1 MDPLQTIN
9 VGSAPNDGSG
19 DSLRNAAVK
28 ANENFADIEA
38 AIDSIESSV
47 ADQWSG
53 TKQQTGDLVFE
64 AGVASVPTHDF
75 EVNDAVTLSLDA
87 MRLNLSGVEAVDIAS
102 TGASAGQGELSIRA
116 DQHLYVQSPAV
127 VGGSGTAG
135 QVMRLVDPVTGEAD
149 FGDLGDV
156 GSQLANNS
164 IASSKLKTTADADKV
179 QIANLG
185 SAVITAMAGALSPA
199 DYLGEITSL
208 GQSIPAASSNA
219 NKWYSAAVAG
229 ALTDPDVSGITV
241 AIGDRVVSNG
251 TSWLKYAAPP
261 TTIADAS
268 VSRPKLDAAVG
279 ASVDAVQTQISTQ
292 EDGSAA
298 PAFAV
303 IDEQTGKAAL
313 WVDSAGEPRIGRA
326 PSSTLAVRSDLP
338 PELVSYTD
346 SGAMSDGN
354 PVPPFGVIS
363 EQDGRLTFWVDAA
376 GKSYTGEGEIQ
387 AKPADGV
394 QRVQGIS
401 DGLYGIGFGSA
412 TGRIAG
418 GFSSDGTF
426 SVGRLFNESD
436 PLSVLVDIDGVN
448 GFVYVYTP
456 SQGPSAL
463 WYRWTYLRS
472 SAATSLNLWIF
483 STVQICRRMGGCW
496 DFSKVATAAASIS
509 GAAVSSIAVTF
520 SGEGY
525 TVAPS
530 VVFDGGGGSGAT
542 ATAAIDSNGFVTGI
556 TVTAGGSG
564 YTSAPTVFLR
574 ASNNAEV
581 LGGGASD
588 IVWIESADG
597 SSKSIDYPAQT
608 VAESFIGSTAH
619 GDEYP
624 ANMSVAGGSAVPL
637 IMVDGISYDPA
648 TRARVVGREFRMI
661 QKSTLL
667 RGRSPA
673 QVNGVDTP
681 WASQVKTW
689 VLTSNGGMNFT
700 LDATTSEQFTGSVY
714 APLLTTQTMFTSGW
728 RDDGKSMVIP
738 TDYNS
743 AAIANDVSGI
753 RSFQMR
759 STSHGSVDV
768 SVSDPEIYASG
779 QYPYGTNTQ
788 PGVDQHQ
795 MRVAGGYHKHYWTL
809 GGALV
814 NHAGTDY
821 PRLLSGTRL
830 RRSYKMKFTV

>member
-1 MDPLQTIN
+1 M
-9 VGSAPNDGSG
+9 
-19 DSLRNAAVK
+19 
-28 ANENFADIEA
+28 ADIKVTELDQIPA
-38 AIDSIESSV
+38 SGINAG
-47 ADQWSG
+47 ADVLPLSDVSAEQSKKV
-53 TKQQTGDLVFE
+53 TPSALVQSALE
-64 AGVASVPTHDF
+64 AGVNLSNDITIDGNLTENVDF
-75 EVNDAVTLSLDA
+75 NDIATMSLDA
-87 MRLNLSGVEAVDIAS
+87 TTLHLSGVQSVDLAS
-102 TGASAGQGELSIRA
+102 TGSGAGQGEVSVRA
-116 DQHLYVQSPAV
+116 DQHLYVLPPSVVAGTAV
-127 VGGSGTAG
+127 AG
-135 QVMRLVDPVTGEAD
+135 QVMRLTDPSTGEAD

-156 GSQLANNS
+156 GNQLANNS
-164 IASSKLKTTADADKV
+164 IPSSKLKTTTDADKV
-179 QIANLG
+179 QISNLG
-185 SAVITAMAGALSPA
+185 SAVITAMAGALSPT

-251 TSWLKYAAPP
+251 TTWLKYAAPP
-261 TTIADAS
+261 TTIADGS
-268 VSRPKLDAAVG
+268 VTRPKLDATVG

-292 EDGSAA
+292 ENGSAA
-298 PAFAV
+298 PPFAV
-303 IDEQTGKAAL
+303 IDEQTGKAAF

-363 EQDGRLTFWVDAA
+363 EQDGRLAFWVDAA

-448 GFVYVYTP
+448 GFIYVYTP

-472 SAATSLNLWIF
+472 SDPLSLNLWIF
-483 STVQICRRMGGCW
+483 DTVQICRRLSGSSW
-496 DFSKVATAAASIS
+496 EWSKPATASASVSS
-509 GAAVSSIAVTF
+509 GGVSSIAVTY
-520 SGEGY
+520 SGQGY
-525 TVAPS
+525 STAPN
-530 VVFDGGGGSGAT
+530 VVFDGGGGGTGAV
-542 ATAAIDSNGFVTGI
+542 AVAAIDSNGYVTGI
-556 TVTAGGSG
+556 TVTSAGSG
-564 YTSAPTVFLR
+564 YTVAPNVFLR
-574 ASNNAEV
+574 AVDNSEV
-581 LGGGASD
+581 MGGGASD
-588 IVWIESADG
+588 VVWVESKDG

-608 VAESFIGSTAH
+608 VEEVFIGSTAH

-648 TRARVVGREFRMI
+648 SRARVVGREFRMI

-673 QVNGVDTP
+673 QVNGTDTP

-700 LDATTSEQFTGSVY
+700 LDAITSEQFTGYVY
-714 APLLTTQTMFTSGW
+714 APLLATQTMFTSGW

-743 AAIANDVSGI
+743 SAISNNISGI
-753 RSFQMR
+753 RSFLMR
-759 STSHGSVDV
+759 STSNGSVEI
-768 SVSDPEIYASG
+768 SVSNPEIYASG
-779 QYPYGTNTQ
+779 EYPYGTNTE
-788 PGVDQHQ
+788 PGFDQHQ
-795 MRVAGGYHKHYWTL
+795 MRVTGGYHKHYWSL
-809 GGALV
+809 GGPLV

-821 PRLLSGTRL
+821 PRLSSGTRL

>member
-1 MDPLQTIN
+1 MDPLQSIN

-19 DSLRNAAVK
+19 DSLRAAAVK
-28 ANENFADIEA
+28 ANENFSDIET
-38 AIDSIESSV
+38 AIDSLESAV
-47 ADQWSG
+47 GVEWSG
-53 TKQQTGDLVFE
+53 VKQQTGNLTFQ
-64 AGVASVPTHDF
+64 AGVASVPTHNF
-75 EVNDAVTLSLDA
+75 QVEDAVTLSLDA
-87 MRLNLSGVEAVDIAS
+87 VQLNLSGVEYVDLAS
-102 TGASAGQGELSIRA
+102 TGALAGQGQLSIRA
-116 DQHLYVQSPAV
+116 DQHLYVQAPSVVLGSAV
-127 VGGSGTAG
+127 AG
-135 QVMRLVDPVTGEAD
+135 QVMRLVDPVSGEAD

-156 GSQLANNS
+156 GGQLANNS
-164 IASSKLKTTADADKV
+164 IPSSKLKTTADADKV

-185 SAVITAMAGALSPA
+185 TAVIDAMAGALSPA

-208 GQSIPAASSNA
+208 GQSIPVASSNA

-261 TTIADAS
+261 TTIADGS
-268 VSRPKLDAAVG
+268 VGRPKLDAAVG

-298 PAFAV
+298 PPFAV
-303 IDEQTGKAAL
+303 IDEQSGKAAF

-346 SGAMSDGN
+346 SGTMSDGN

-363 EQDGRLTFWVDAA
+363 EQDGRLAFWVDAA

-448 GFVYVYTP
+448 GYIYVYTP

-472 SAATSLNLWIF
+472 SASVSLNLWIMD
-483 STVQICRRMGGCW
+483 TVQICRRMGGGW
-496 DFSKVATAAASIS
+496 DFSRVATATATVTAN
-509 GAAVSSIAVTF
+509 AVSAITVTS
-520 SGEGY
+520 SGDGY
-525 TVAPS
+525 TSAPE

-542 ATAAIDSNGFVTGI
+542 ATAAIDSNGFVTGV
-556 TVTAGGSG
+556 TVTAGGTG
-564 YTSAPTVFLR
+564 YTSKPGVRLR
-574 ASNNAEV
+574 SANNAEV

-588 IVWIESADG
+588 VVWIESSDG

-624 ANMSVAGGSAVPL
+624 ANMSVSGGSAVPL
-637 IMVDGISYDPA
+637 ILVDGISYDPTA
-648 TRARVVGREFRMI
+648 RARVVGREFRMI

-673 QVNGVDTP
+673 QVNGTDTP

-689 VLTSNGGMNFT
+689 ILTSNGGMNFT
-700 LDATTSEQFTGSVY
+700 LDATTTEQFTGSVY
-714 APLLTTQTMFTSGW
+714 APLLSTQTMFNAGW
-728 RDDGKSMVIP
+728 RDDGKSMLIP
-738 TDYNS
+738 TDFDS
-743 AAIANDVSGI
+743 AAITNDVAGI
-753 RSFQMR
+753 RSFLMR
-759 STSHGSVDV
+759 STSHGSVEV

-779 QYPYGTNTQ
+779 EYPYGTKTE
-788 PGVDQHQ
+788 PGSDSHQ
-795 MRVAGGYHKHYWTL
+795 MRVTGGYHKHYWTL
-809 GGALV
+809 GGELKNV
-814 NHAGTDY
+814 HGTDY
-821 PRLLSGTRL
+821 PRLSSGTRL
-830 RRSYKMKFTV
+830 RRSYKMKFTA